1 MSIPRLGSSLP
12 AIDLAINRM
21 SGRMFAADDYSKGC
35 FPYWRP
41 DALAKRHVQFN
52 RKHNV
57 SVLIFD
63 VDRCDAGLAWE
74 RHGLPPPTW
83 IATNRDNG
91 HAHLAYVLD
100 TPVLRTY
107 EKSRK
112 PVWLLEVVTKA
123 MTAAL
128 DADRSY
134 QHFLT
139 KNPLHPDWSVVA
151 INKTYSLPELC
162 DWIPD
167 RFLHAA
173 SSQPGFSI
181 AGDASL
187 EDSSFPRAFQICR
200 NLMYRNW
207 RRVAQEM
214 RATGRSG
221 TLEDLTMEA
230 LADPSTG
237 ELRLK
242 KEHARQVIQRVSQ
255 WAEAKYDE
263 KVADYLLRERQSR
276 RGKKSARVRRD
287 ARGAKIEEAVRTLR
301 EAGMAVTQK
310 AVADLAGC
318 CQSLISKRYRHLL
331 VDRPAKHDDMNV
343 PI

>member
-1 MSIPRLGSSLP
+1 
-12 AIDLAINRM
+12 
-21 SGRMFAADDYSKGC
+21 
-35 FPYWRP
+35 
-41 DALAKRHVQFN
+41 
-52 RKHNV
+52 
-57 SVLIFD
+57 
-63 VDRCDAGLAWE
+63 
-74 RHGLPPPTW
+74 
-83 IATNRDNG
+83 
-91 HAHLAYVLD
+91 
-100 TPVLRTY
+100 
-107 EKSRK
+107 
-112 PVWLLEVVTKA
+112 
-123 MTAAL
+123 
-128 DADRSY
+128 
-134 QHFLT
+134 
-139 KNPLHPDWSVVA
+139 
-151 INKTYSLPELC
+151 
-162 DWIPD
+162 
-167 RFLHAA
+167 
-173 SSQPGFSI
+173 
-181 AGDASL
+181 
-187 EDSSFPRAFQICR
+187 
-200 NLMYRNW
+200 
-207 RRVAQEM
+207 M

-276 RGKKSARVRRD
+276 REKKSARVRRD